1 MHLNASRG
9 GASLL
14 PMIDPAQWLG
24 RREET
29 QDVCALPLVR
39 RLAALLDQDPARLRT
54 GDALPEGWHMILFTP
69 ETRQSALG
77 SDGHAGGGDFLPPP
91 PLPRRMLGG
100 RRTRFAAPIRIG
112 DEMKRVSEVTGF
124 EEKSGR
130 SGKLVIVTLRH
141 SIGPVDGDA
150 AVIEEQDIIYR
161 EPASPAAKA
170 EGAKA
175 EGAAAEEPRAEP
187 VATRD
192 FRPDPV
198 LLFRYSAVTFNGHRI
213 HYDAPYATG
222 TEGYPGLIVNGGLTA
237 LLALELGK
245 QAMGRAPVAMQV
257 RNRRPLICD
266 RPARLCAAPAEAGFA
281 LWAEDDKGR
290 VALEA
295 SIK

>member
-1 MHLNASRG
+1 MHLKARRAG
-9 GASLL
+9 VSL
-14 PMIDPAQWLG
+14 PRMIDPAQWLG

-29 QDVCALPLVR
+29 QDVCALPLAR
-39 RLAALLDQDPARLRT
+39 RLAALLDQDPAGFRT

-69 ETRQSALG
+69 ETRQGGLG
-77 SDGHAGGGDFLPPP
+77 PDGHAGGGDFLPPP

-100 RRTRFAAPIRIG
+100 RRTRFDAPIRIG

-141 SIGPVDGDA
+141 SIGPADGEA

-161 EPASPAAKA
+161 EPATPGVKSEAAP
-170 EGAKA
+170 
-175 EGAAAEEPRAEP
+175 AEESRSAPT
-187 VATRD
+187 ATRD
-192 FRPDPV
+192 FAPDPV

-213 HYDAPYATG
+213 HYDAPYTTG
-222 TEGYPGLIVNGGLTA
+222 TEGYPALIVNGGLTA
-237 LLALELGK
+237 LFALELGK

-257 RNRRPLICD
+257 RNRRPLFCD
-266 RPARLCAAPAEAGFA
+266 RPARLCAAPNENGFA

-295 SIK
+295 SIR